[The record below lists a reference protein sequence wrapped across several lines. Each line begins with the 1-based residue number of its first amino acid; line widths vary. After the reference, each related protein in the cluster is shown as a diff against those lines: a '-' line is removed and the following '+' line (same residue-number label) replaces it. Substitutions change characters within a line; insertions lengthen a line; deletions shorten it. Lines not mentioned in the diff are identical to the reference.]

1 MEIRFDNQVAIV
13 TGAGNGLGR
22 SHALALAERGANVVV
37 NDLGASRDG
46 SGGSSE
52 AALEVVKLIKERGGN
67 AIANGANIAK
77 FDEVKLMVDQAMEAW
92 GRVDILINNAGIL
105 RDKSFAKMN
114 LNDFDIV
121 MDVHLKGSV
130 NCTKAVWEI
139 MREQEYGRIVM
150 TTSSSGLYGNFGQSN
165 YGAAKMAV
173 VGFMNTLVLEGQ
185 KYGIKVNAL
194 APAAATRMTT
204 DLGIDE
210 DALNLMTPEAVTA
223 GLLTLCHKDSPNR
236 LILCAGAGGY
246 ASTQIYETEGII
258 LPPDEQTPEAIMAQL
273 DGVTDSA
280 GQKVYQSGAAQSEKF
295 VKKAM
300 ALLESPKRRKTNLSK
315 QNNAQ

>member
-1 MEIRFDNQVAIV
+1 MTVRFDNQVAIV

-22 SHALALAERGANVVV
+22 SHALALAARGAKVVV
-37 NDLGASRDG
+37 NDLGAARDG

-52 AALEVVKLIKERGGN
+52 AALEVVRLIKERGGE
-67 AIANGANIAK
+67 AIANGANVAVFEEVQQMVAEAIA
-77 FDEVKLMVDQAMEAW
+77 AW
-92 GRVDILINNAGIL
+92 GRVDILVNNAGIL
-105 RDKSFAKMN
+105 RDKTFAKMD
-114 LNDFDIV
+114 LKDFDIV

-185 KYGIKVNAL
+185 KYNIHVNAL

-210 DALNLMTPEAVTA
+210 TALELMTPEAVTA
-223 GLLTLCHKDSPNR
+223 GLLTLCHNSSPTR
-236 LILCAGAGGY
+236 FILCAGAGGY
-246 ASTQIYETEGII
+246 ASTQIYETDGII
-258 LPPDEQTPEAIMAQL
+258 LPADQQTPEAIMAL
-273 DGVTDSA
+273 WDGVADPSA
-280 GQKVYQSGAAQSEKF
+280 QKVLHSGAEQSEKF
-295 VKKAM
+295 VKKAIGLK
-300 ALLESPKRRKTNLSK
+300 ACAVSV
-315 QNNAQ
+315 